1 MIRIASKPSSK
12 GKAEAWHAEFL
23 KMSSV
28 VQRKASFAG
37 KDLSAEAREDFV
49 EEVVAYAVVAFKA
62 LWDRGTPEVAYPT
75 VLARYGIRQARIGRK
90 VGLSLNV
97 RDVSSEYCHW
107 AKGVTLERLDKTDHE
122 TGEWLEILV
131 EDRRAGPAETAAARI
146 DVADW
151 FDSLPPRDRRIAKA
165 LAAGHT
171 TGEVARQFQLSPGR
185 ISQMRREYFNNWAE
199 FQGDT
204 GKTADLG
211 NPRADGASCQVDRCG

>member
-1 MIRIASKPSSK
+1 MIRIAPKPSSK
-12 GKAEAWHAEFL
+12 GKVEAWHAGFL
-23 KMSSV
+23 KMLPV
-28 VQRKASFAG
+28 VQRKALFAG
-37 KDLSAEAREDFV
+37 KDLPEEAREDFV

-62 LWDRGTPEVAYPT
+62 LWDRGKPDLAYPT
-75 VLARYGIRQARIGRK
+75 VLARYGIQQARIGRK
-90 VGLSLNV
+90 VGSSLNV

-107 AKGVTLERLDKTDHE
+107 AKGVTLERLDKTAQE

-146 DVADW
+146 DVGDW
-151 FDSLPPRDRRIAKA
+151 FASLPPRDRRIANA

-171 TGEVARQFQLSPGR
+171 TGEVARQFQVSSGR
-185 ISQMRREYFNNWAE
+185 ISQMRREYFNNWRE

-204 GKTADLG
+204 RERADLG